1 MVRQSGWWAVD
12 LDGTLAFYDGY
23 KGEVI
28 GAPIPQMVDRVKRWI
43 AKGRTVKIMTA
54 RVGRHPDSTS
64 EDVARIRKII
74 EDWTEEHIG
83 TRLEVTNEKDYKMV
97 ELWDDRAV
105 GVIPNTG
112 IPIRMKEERKEL

>member
-28 GAPIPQMVDRVKRWI
+28 GAPIPKMIDRVKRWI
-43 AKGRTVKIMTA
+43 SKGRTVKIMTA
-54 RVGRHPDSTS
+54 RVGKHPDST
-64 EDVARIRKII
+64 EDDVSRIRKMI

-83 TRLEVTNEKDYKMV
+83 TRLEVTNEKDYKMI
-97 ELWDDRAV
+97 ELWDDRCV
-105 GVIPNTG
+105 QVIPNTG
-112 IPIRMKEERKEL
+112 EPVRMKEERKEL